1 MLSEQNKKILH
12 DIAYRSIEQ
21 GLSSGQPL
29 AINLSEYDESLC
41 EKKATFVTLK
51 IHDQLRGCIGIL
63 EPLRPLVEDV
73 AYNAFAAAYEDSR
86 FNPVSRDEIPSLSIH
101 ISILNTPKEMH
112 FDSEQDMIQQ
122 LEPGEDGIILIAG
135 VRKATFLPSVWES
148 VKSKTEFIE
157 HLKQKAG
164 LSKHYWDQHIKIL
177 RYSVDEF

>member
-21 GLSSGQPL
+21 GLSSSHPL
-29 AINLSEYDESLC
+29 TVDLSDYDESLC

-73 AYNAFAAAYEDSR
+73 AYNAFAAAYKDSR
-86 FNPVSRDEIPSLSIH
+86 FNPVNRDEIPSLSIH
-101 ISILNTPKEMH
+101 ISILNTPEAVQ
-112 FDSEQDMIQQ
+112 FDSEQDMLQQ
-122 LEPGEDGIILIAG
+122 LEPGKDGIILIAG
-135 VRKATFLPSVWES
+135 FRKATFLPSVWES

-164 LSKHYWDQHIKIL
+164 LDKHYWNQNIKIL
-177 RYSVDEF
+177 RYGVDEF

>member
-1 MLSEQNKKILH
+1 MLSEQNKKVLH
-12 DIAYRSIEQ
+12 DIAYRSIDQ
-21 GLSSGQPL
+21 GLSSGHPL
-29 AINLSEYDESLC
+29 TVDLSDYDEPLR

-101 ISILNTPKEMH
+101 ISILNTPEAMH
-112 FDSEQDMIQQ
+112 FDSEQDMIRQ
-122 LEPGEDGIILIAG
+122 LAPGKDGIILIAG
-135 VRKATFLPSVWES
+135 FRKATFLPSVWES
-148 VKSKTEFIE
+148 VKTKTEFIE